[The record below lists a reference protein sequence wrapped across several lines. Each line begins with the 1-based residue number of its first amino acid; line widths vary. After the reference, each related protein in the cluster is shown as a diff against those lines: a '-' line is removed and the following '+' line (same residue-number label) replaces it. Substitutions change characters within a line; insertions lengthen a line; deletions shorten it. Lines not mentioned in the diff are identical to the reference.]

1 VRASRQLTNANDL
14 YRDCAVETLLPRAKY
29 YALTTATDFLQQFV
43 IAELSGHTRLG
54 RSSFTM
60 RFGVCIP
67 RFDIFNGHTAIKV
80 KSHPKLKPDIKERRL
95 SSARPKPD
103 GCPSRPSLWT
113 SVFKISRLRTTRR
126 AFQYG
131 VTEKKRIFGTDGVR
145 GVANVEPVTAETA
158 LKLGRAAA
166 YVFAQLNP
174 RRTPAG
180 ARPKIVL
187 GKDTRLSGYMLENA
201 LVAGIT
207 SLGVDVLVI
216 GPLPTPGVAYITRSL
231 RADAGIVLSASHN
244 PYQDNGIKFFRHD
257 GYKLDDQVEEK
268 IERLVFTGEIDSI
281 RPTANNIGRATRIDD
296 ALGRYVEFAKA
307 SFPRGMSL
315 EEMRVA
321 VDVAN
326 GAAYKSTPCIL
337 RELGADVAVAHDQP
351 NGMNINDGCGSI
363 HPDEIQRIVKMSGAD
378 VGITHDGDADRVLLC
393 DENGDIVDGDEILAI
408 AALDL
413 LSAGRLEQNT
423 VVATVMSNFG
433 LDETLSAHGGKVVRT
448 KVGDRYVIE
457 EMTQKKL
464 NLGGEQSGHV
474 IFRDFTTTGDGI
486 ITALQI
492 LCIMHKNG
500 QPLSKLKACLE
511 KYPQAQRN
519 LLVKEK
525 RPLAELSTVMKLV
538 NEAEKELSGK
548 GRVLLRYSGTEPKIR
563 LLIEGR
569 ELEKIDKQADR
580 IADAIQ
586 SAIGA

>member
-1 VRASRQLTNANDL
+1 
-14 YRDCAVETLLPRAKY
+14 
-29 YALTTATDFLQQFV
+29 
-43 IAELSGHTRLG
+43 
-54 RSSFTM
+54 M
-60 RFGVCIP
+60 
-67 RFDIFNGHTAIKV
+67 
-80 KSHPKLKPDIKERRL
+80 
-95 SSARPKPD
+95 
-103 GCPSRPSLWT
+103 
-113 SVFKISRLRTTRR
+113 
-126 AFQYG
+126 
-131 VTEKKRIFGTDGVR
+131 
-145 GVANVEPVTAETA
+145 
-158 LKLGRAAA
+158 
-166 YVFAQLNP
+166 NP
-174 RRTPAG
+174 RRTPDG

-257 GYKLDDQVEEK
+257 GYKLDDQIEEK
-268 IERLVFTGEIDSI
+268 IEQLVFTGEIDSL
-281 RPTANNIGRATRIDD
+281 RPTANKVGRATRIDD

-307 SFPRGMSL
+307 SFPKGMSL

-326 GAAYKSTPCIL
+326 GAAYKSTPCVL
-337 RELGADVAVAHDQP
+337 RELGADVAVAHNQP
-351 NGMNINDGCGSI
+351 NGMNINDGCGSM
-363 HPDEIQRIVKMSGAD
+363 HPEEIRRIVQVS
-378 VGITHDGDADRVLLC
+378 DADG
-393 DENGDIVDGDEILAI
+393 EIVDGDEILAI

-413 LSAGRLEQNT
+413 LEAGRLEQNT

-433 LDETLSAHGGKVVRT
+433 LDETLDARGGKVVRT
-448 KVGDRYVIE
+448 KVGDRYVLE
-457 EMTQKKL
+457 EMVRQNL

-492 LCIMHKNG
+492 LRIMHKTG
-500 QPLSKLKACLE
+500 QPLSKLKGCLQ

-519 LLVKEK
+519 LEVKEK
-525 RPLAELSTVMKLV
+525 RPLAELSAVMKLV
-538 NEAEKELSGK
+538 NDAEKELSGK

-569 ELEKIDKQADR
+569 DGDLIDKQADR

-586 SAIGA
+586 SAIGVDSK